1 MKMRIVLSV
10 LIVLA
15 MLIGGFLYLLSQT
28 SIYTY

>member
-1 MKMRIVLSV
+1 MKMRIALSV

-15 MLIGGFLYLLSQT
+15 MLIGGFLYLLSQV